1 MRPTTSM
8 IIPKSWLR
16 PKSFDSNIDHQPVFS
31 VETRSLSI
39 LVIVRLSRVPARVAP
54 GRAVSPGAPGPVTV
68 PPAPYPGPGC
78 GEGGQELVGAKVRD
92 GGEVPALGPA
102 RAVGAAPA
110 LLRGEVFVAG
120 AIASKPGPA
129 RLT

>member
-31 VETRSLSI
+31 VETRSLGI
-39 LVIVRLSRVPARVAP
+39 LVIVWLSRVPARVAP
-54 GRAVSPGAPGPVTV
+54 GRAVSPGAPGPVAV

-78 GEGGQELVGAKVRD
+78 GEAGQELVGAKVRD
-92 GGEVPALGPA
+92 GGEVPAQGPA

>member
-1 MRPTTSM
+1 MRP
-8 IIPKSWLR
+8 I
-16 PKSFDSNIDHQPVFS
+16 SFDSNIDHQTVFRG
-31 VETRSLSI
+31 ETRSLSI
-39 LVIVRLSRVPARVAP
+39 LVIVWLSRVPARVAP
-54 GRAVSPGAPGPVTV
+54 GGAVSPGAPGPVAV
-68 PPAPYPGPGC
+68 PPAPYPGPVR

-92 GGEVPALGPA
+92 GGEVPAQGLA

-110 LLRGEVFVAG
+110 LLRGEIFVAG